1 MKRINMKRIKE
12 TFSVVGLTLCL
23 TLLALLMFLIVWS
36 PMILLMF
43 IISMIGLFIVPWLGY
58 IFFSISL
65 MLILLKFVIDLLNEN
80 GTQC

>member
-1 MKRINMKRIKE
+1 MKRIKE
-12 TFSVVGLTLCL
+12 IFSAIGL
-23 TLLALLMFLIVWS
+23 TLLALLMFLLVWS

-65 MLILLKFVIDLLNEN
+65 LLILLKFVIDLLNEKGN
-80 GTQC
+80 QY

>member
-1 MKRINMKRIKE
+1 MKRIKKI
-12 TFSVVGLTLCL
+12 FSMIGL
-23 TLLALLMFLIVWS
+23 TLLALVMFLIVWS

-65 MLILLKFVIDLLNEN
+65 LLILLKFVIDLLNEK
-80 GTQC
+80 GTRY

>member
-1 MKRINMKRIKE
+1 MKKIKE
-12 TFSVVGLTLCL
+12 VFSMIGL
-23 TLLALLMFLIVWS
+23 TLLALLLFLIVWS

-80 GTQC
+80 GTQY

>member
-1 MKRINMKRIKE
+1 MKRIKKI
-12 TFSVVGLTLCL
+12 FSMIGL

-65 MLILLKFVIDLLNEN
+65 IVIIFKFVIDLLNGN
-80 GTQC
+80 GTH

>member
-1 MKRINMKRIKE
+1 MKRIKE
-12 TFSVVGLTLCL
+12 IFSAIGL

-58 IFFSISL
+58 IFFSRSL
-65 MLILLKFVIDLLNEN
+65 LLILFKFIIDILNEK
-80 GTQC
+80 GTHY

>member
-1 MKRINMKRIKE
+1 MKRIKE
-12 TFSVVGLTLCL
+12 IFSVIGL

-65 MLILLKFVIDLLNEN
+65 ILIIFKFVIDLLNGN
-80 GTQC
+80 GTR

>member
-1 MKRINMKRIKE
+1 MKRIKKI
-12 TFSVVGLTLCL
+12 FSMIGL

-65 MLILLKFVIDLLNEN
+65 LLILLKFIIDLLNEK
-80 GTQC
+80 GTRY

>member
-1 MKRINMKRIKE
+1 MKRIKKI
-12 TFSVVGLTLCL
+12 FSMIGL
-23 TLLALLMFLIVWS
+23 TLLALVMFLIVWS

-65 MLILLKFVIDLLNEN
+65 ILIILKFVIDLLNGN
-80 GTQC
+80 GTH

>member
-1 MKRINMKRIKE
+1 MKRIKE
-12 TFSVVGLTLCL
+12 IFSVIGL

-65 MLILLKFVIDLLNEN
+65 LLILFKFIIDILNEK
-80 GTQC
+80 GTHY

>member
-1 MKRINMKRIKE
+1 MKKIKE
-12 TFSVVGLTLCL
+12 VFSMIGL

-58 IFFSISL
+58 IFFSIFTVF
-65 MLILLKFVIDLLNEN
+65 ILLKFVIDLLNEN
-80 GTQC
+80 GTQY

>member
-1 MKRINMKRIKE
+1 MKRIKKI
-12 TFSVVGLTLCL
+12 FSMVGL
-23 TLLALLMFLIVWS
+23 TLLALAMFLIVWS

-65 MLILLKFVIDLLNEN
+65 IVIILKFVIDLLNGN
-80 GTQC
+80 GTR

>member
-1 MKRINMKRIKE
+1 MKRINKI
-12 TFSVVGLTLCL
+12 FSMIGL

-43 IISMIGLFIVPWLGY
+43 IISIIGLFIVPWLGY

-65 MLILLKFVIDLLNEN
+65 LLILLKFIIDLLNEK
-80 GTQC
+80 GTRY

>member
-1 MKRINMKRIKE
+1 MKRIKE
-12 TFSVVGLTLCL
+12 IFSAIGLI
-23 TLLALLMFLIVWS
+23 LLAILMFLIVWS

-65 MLILLKFVIDLLNEN
+65 LLILLKFVIDLLNEK
-80 GTQC
+80 GTRY

>member
-1 MKRINMKRIKE
+1 MKRIKE
-12 TFSVVGLTLCL
+12 ILSAIGL

-65 MLILLKFVIDLLNEN
+65 ILILLKFIIDLLNGN
-80 GTQC
+80 GTRY

>member
-1 MKRINMKRIKE
+1 MKRIKE
-12 TFSVVGLTLCL
+12 IFSAIGL
-23 TLLALLMFLIVWS
+23 TLLAILMFLIVWS

-65 MLILLKFVIDLLNEN
+65 LLILLKFIIDILNEK
-80 GTQC
+80 GTRY

>member
-1 MKRINMKRIKE
+1 MKRIKKI
-12 TFSVVGLTLCL
+12 FSMVGL
-23 TLLALLMFLIVWS
+23 TLLALVMFLIVWS

-65 MLILLKFVIDLLNEN
+65 IVIILKFVIDLLNGN
-80 GTQC
+80 GTR

>member
-1 MKRINMKRIKE
+1 MKRIKKI
-12 TFSVVGLTLCL
+12 FSMIGL

-65 MLILLKFVIDLLNEN
+65 ILIIFKFVIDLLNGN
-80 GTQC
+80 GNH

>member
-1 MKRINMKRIKE
+1 MKRIKKI
-12 TFSVVGLTLCL
+12 SSMIGL

-65 MLILLKFVIDLLNEN
+65 IVIILKFVIDLLNGN
-80 GTQC
+80 GTR

>member
-1 MKRINMKRIKE
+1 MKKIKE
-12 TFSVVGLTLCL
+12 IFSMIGLSM
-23 TLLALLMFLIVWS
+23 LALLMFLIVWS

-65 MLILLKFVIDLLNEN
+65 ILILLKFIIDLLDGN
-80 GTQC
+80 GTRY

>member
-1 MKRINMKRIKE
+1 MKRIKKI
-12 TFSVVGLTLCL
+12 FSMVGL
-23 TLLALLMFLIVWS
+23 TLLALVMFLIVWS

-65 MLILLKFVIDLLNEN
+65 IVIILKFVIDLLNEN
-80 GTQC
+80 GTR

>member
-1 MKRINMKRIKE
+1 MKKIKE
-12 TFSVVGLTLCL
+12 IFSAIGM
-23 TLLALLMFLIVWS
+23 TLLALLLFLIVWS

-65 MLILLKFVIDLLNEN
+65 ILILLKFIIDLLNGN
-80 GTQC
+80 GTRY

>member
-1 MKRINMKRIKE
+1 MKRIKKI
-12 TFSVVGLTLCL
+12 FSLIGL

-65 MLILLKFVIDLLNEN
+65 ILIILKFVIDLLNGN
-80 GTQC
+80 GTH

>member
-1 MKRINMKRIKE
+1 MKRIKKI
-12 TFSVVGLTLCL
+12 FSMVGL

-65 MLILLKFVIDLLNEN
+65 ILIILKFVIDLLNGN
-80 GTQC
+80 GTH

>member
-1 MKRINMKRIKE
+1 MKKIKE
-12 TFSVVGLTLCL
+12 IFSMIGLSV
-23 TLLALLMFLIVWS
+23 LALLMFLIVWS

-65 MLILLKFVIDLLNEN
+65 ILIILKFVIDLLNGN
-80 GTQC
+80 GTH

>member
-1 MKRINMKRIKE
+1 MKKIKE
-12 TFSVVGLTLCL
+12 IFSMTGLST
-23 TLLALLMFLIVWS
+23 LALLMFLIVWS

-65 MLILLKFVIDLLNEN
+65 ILILLKFIIDLLNGN
-80 GTQC
+80 GTRY

>member
-1 MKRINMKRIKE
+1 MKKIKE
-12 TFSVVGLTLCL
+12 IFSMIGLSI
-23 TLLALLMFLIVWS
+23 LALFMFLIVWS

-65 MLILLKFVIDLLNEN
+65 ILILLKFIIDLLNGN
-80 GTQC
+80 GTRY

>member
-1 MKRINMKRIKE
+1 MKRIKE
-12 TFSVVGLTLCL
+12 IFSMIGL

-65 MLILLKFVIDLLNEN
+65 ILILLKFIIDLLNGN
-80 GTQC
+80 GTQY

>member
-1 MKRINMKRIKE
+1 MKRIKKI
-12 TFSVVGLTLCL
+12 FSMIGL

-65 MLILLKFVIDLLNEN
+65 ILIIFKFVIDLLNGN
-80 GTQC
+80 GTR

>member
-1 MKRINMKRIKE
+1 MKRIKE
-12 TFSVVGLTLCL
+12 IFSAIGL

-36 PMILLMF
+36 PIILLMF

-65 MLILLKFVIDLLNEN
+65 LLILLKFVIDLLDEK
-80 GTQC
+80 GTHY